1 MKKLCVML
9 MCLGSPSFSFAET
22 VTIDADTLSLALY
35 GMPTTPSKEEMLF
48 AMEDSLVKLVNAR
61 LYGKDTSN
69 RWLLLI
75 GDNTPRIVCIQETK
89 EAKRYVIAL
98 KNKIPQATVT
108 GKWWKNINNVVYLE
122 NCTVEGL

>member
-1 MKKLCVML
+1 MKRLCVML

-22 VTIDADTLSLALY
+22 VNIDADTLSLALY

-48 AMEDSLVKLVNAR
+48 AMEDALVKLVNAR

-89 EAKRYVIAL
+89 TICYCSQK
-98 KNKIPQATVT
+98 
-108 GKWWKNINNVVYLE
+108 
-122 NCTVEGL
+122 